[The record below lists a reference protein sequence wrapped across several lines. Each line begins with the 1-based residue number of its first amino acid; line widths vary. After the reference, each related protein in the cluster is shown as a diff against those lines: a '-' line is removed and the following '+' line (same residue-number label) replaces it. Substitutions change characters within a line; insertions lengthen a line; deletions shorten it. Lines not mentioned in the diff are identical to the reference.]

1 MSPQAKSILKK
12 FRKAKT
18 TIHKPIII
26 AKEFQVDKQ
35 KEKQNA
41 EIDPLSFLDKYSKEA
56 EVKPGN
62 IDEYIKIEKK
72 EDKKDQGRPTIMG
85 MGGAYGNF
93 KLNFADILKARQN
106 LGKKENTMPVL
117 KPIVKAINN
126 ETKEVHK
133 EENKESDSSSESDSE
148 DKEKKKE
155 NKEEKKEEEN
165 IELNLPELTE
175 ERKKKML
182 ERLQKAKRR
191 FAYYYEKK
199 NRIRISENILRR
211 ARELK
216 EKIDIPQNLLQKVQN
231 VLDSLKLPNKCIIDD
246 DVQIIQEYDPA
257 NNNNMRASLKKKKP
271 KIDLA
276 MFMKKK

>member
-1 MSPQAKSILKK
+1 MSSQAKSILKK

-18 TIHKPIII
+18 TVCKPIVI
-26 AKEFQVDKQ
+26 AKEFQIDKQ

-41 EIDPLSFLDKYSKEA
+41 ELDPLNFLDKYSKEA

-85 MGGAYGNF
+85 MGGAYNNF

-117 KPIVKAINN
+117 KPIVKAFNN
-126 ETKEVHK
+126 DTKEVHK
-133 EENKESDSSSESDSE
+133 EENKESDSSSESDSDSE
-148 DKEKKKE
+148 EKDKK
-155 NKEEKKEEEN
+155 KEEKKEEEN

-175 ERKKKML
+175 ERKRKML
-182 ERLQKAKRR
+182 QRLQKAKRR

-216 EKIDIPQNLLQKVQN
+216 EKIDIPPNLLKKVEN
-231 VLDSLKLPNKCIIDD
+231 ILDSLKLPNKCVIDD
-246 DVQIIQEYDPA
+246 EVQTINENDPA
-257 NNNNMRASLKKKKP
+257 NNNMKASIKKQKP
-271 KIDLA
+271 KLDLS
-276 MFMKKK
+276 MFMKKI

>member
-1 MSPQAKSILKK
+1 MSSQAKSILKK

-18 TIHKPIII
+18 TVCKPIVI
-26 AKEFQVDKQ
+26 AKEFQIDKQ

-41 EIDPLSFLDKYSKEA
+41 ELDPLNFLDKYSKEA

-85 MGGAYGNF
+85 MGGAYNNF

-117 KPIVKAINN
+117 KPIVKAFNN
-126 ETKEVHK
+126 DTKEVHK
-133 EENKESDSSSESDSE
+133 EENKESDSSSESDSDSE
-148 DKEKKKE
+148 EKDKK
-155 NKEEKKEEEN
+155 KEEKKEEEN

-175 ERKKKML
+175 ERKRKML
-182 ERLQKAKRR
+182 QRLKKAKRR

-199 NRIRISENILRR
+199 NKESSKCLDNALLISTVIFSLILSMIIVY
-211 ARELK
+211 L
-216 EKIDIPQNLLQKVQN
+216 
-231 VLDSLKLPNKCIIDD
+231 NKT
-246 DVQIIQEYDPA
+246 Y
-257 NNNNMRASLKKKKP
+257 NN
-271 KIDLA
+271 
-276 MFMKKK
+276 

>member
-1 MSPQAKSILKK
+1 MSSQAKSILKK

-18 TIHKPIII
+18 TVCKPIVI
-26 AKEFQVDKQ
+26 AKEFQIDKQ

-41 EIDPLSFLDKYSKEA
+41 ELDPLNFLDKYSKEA

-85 MGGAYGNF
+85 MGGAYNNF

-117 KPIVKAINN
+117 KPIVKTFNN
-126 ETKEVHK
+126 DTKEVHK
-133 EENKESDSSSESDSE
+133 EENKESDSSSESDSDSE
-148 DKEKKKE
+148 EKDKK
-155 NKEEKKEEEN
+155 KEEKKEEEN

-175 ERKKKML
+175 KRKRKML
-182 ERLQKAKRR
+182 QRLQKAKRR

-216 EKIDIPQNLLQKVQN
+216 EKIDIPPNLLKKVEN
-231 VLDSLKLPNKCIIDD
+231 ILDSLKLPNKCIIDD
-246 DVQIIQEYDPA
+246 EVQTINENDPA
-257 NNNNMRASLKKKKP
+257 NNNIKASIKKQKP
-271 KIDLA
+271 KLDLS
-276 MFMKKK
+276 MFMKKI

>member
-1 MSPQAKSILKK
+1 MSSQAKSILKK

-18 TIHKPIII
+18 TVCKPIVI
-26 AKEFQVDKQ
+26 AKEFQIDKQ

-41 EIDPLSFLDKYSKEA
+41 ELDPLNFLDKYSKEA

-85 MGGAYGNF
+85 MGGAYNNF

-117 KPIVKAINN
+117 KPIVKTFNN
-126 ETKEVHK
+126 DTKEVHK
-133 EENKESDSSSESDSE
+133 EENKESDSSSESDSDSE
-148 DKEKKKE
+148 EKDKQ
-155 NKEEKKEEEN
+155 KEEKKEPEN

-175 ERKKKML
+175 KRKRKML
-182 ERLQKAKRR
+182 QRLQKAKRR
-191 FAYYYEKK
+191 FVYYYEKK

-216 EKIDIPQNLLQKVQN
+216 EKIDIPPNLLKKVEN
-231 VLDSLKLPNKCIIDD
+231 ILDSLKLPNKCVIDD
-246 DVQIIQEYDPA
+246 EVQTINENDPA
-257 NNNNMRASLKKKKP
+257 NNNIKASIKKQKP
-271 KIDLA
+271 KLDLS
-276 MFMKKK
+276 MFMKKI

>member
-1 MSPQAKSILKK
+1 MSSQAKSILKK

-18 TIHKPIII
+18 TICKPIVI
-26 AKEFQVDKQ
+26 AKEFQIDKQ

-41 EIDPLSFLDKYSKEA
+41 ELDPLNFLDKYSKEA

-85 MGGAYGNF
+85 MGGAYNNF

-106 LGKKENTMPVL
+106 LGKKENTMPEL
-117 KPIVKAINN
+117 KTIVKAFNN
-126 ETKEVHK
+126 DTKEVHK
-133 EENKESDSSSESDSE
+133 EENKESDSSSESDSDSE
-148 DKEKKKE
+148 EKDKK
-155 NKEEKKEEEN
+155 KEEKKEEEN

-175 ERKKKML
+175 ERKRKML
-182 ERLQKAKRR
+182 QRLQKAKRR

-216 EKIDIPQNLLQKVQN
+216 EKIDIPPNLLKKVEN
-231 VLDSLKLPNKCIIDD
+231 ILDSLKLPNKCVIDD
-246 DVQIIQEYDPA
+246 EVQTINENDPA
-257 NNNNMRASLKKKKP
+257 NNNMKASIKKQKP
-271 KIDLA
+271 KLDLS
-276 MFMKKK
+276 MFMKKI

>member
-1 MSPQAKSILKK
+1 MSSQAKSILKK

-18 TIHKPIII
+18 TVCKPIVI
-26 AKEFQVDKQ
+26 AKEFQIDKQ

-41 EIDPLSFLDKYSKEA
+41 ELDPLNFLEKYSKEA

-85 MGGAYGNF
+85 MGGAYNNF

-117 KPIVKAINN
+117 KPIVKTFNN
-126 ETKEVHK
+126 DTKEVHK
-133 EENKESDSSSESDSE
+133 EENKESDSSSESDSDSE
-148 DKEKKKE
+148 EKDKK
-155 NKEEKKEEEN
+155 KEEKKEEEN

-175 ERKKKML
+175 KRKRKML
-182 ERLQKAKRR
+182 QRLQKAKRR
-191 FAYYYEKK
+191 FVYYYEKK

-216 EKIDIPQNLLQKVQN
+216 EKIDIPPNLLKKVEN
-231 VLDSLKLPNKCIIDD
+231 ILDSLKLPNKCIIDD
-246 DVQIIQEYDPA
+246 EVQTINENDPA
-257 NNNNMRASLKKKKP
+257 NNNMKASIKKQKP
-271 KIDLA
+271 KLDLS
-276 MFMKKK
+276 MFMKKI

>member
-1 MSPQAKSILKK
+1 MSSQAKSILKK

-18 TIHKPIII
+18 TVCKPIVI
-26 AKEFQVDKQ
+26 AKEFQIDKQ

-41 EIDPLSFLDKYSKEA
+41 ELDPLNFLDKYSKEA

-85 MGGAYGNF
+85 MGGAYNNF

-106 LGKKENTMPVL
+106 LGKKENTMPEL
-117 KPIVKAINN
+117 KTIVKAFNN
-126 ETKEVHK
+126 DTKEVHK
-133 EENKESDSSSESDSE
+133 EENKESDSSSESDSDSE
-148 DKEKKKE
+148 EKDKK
-155 NKEEKKEEEN
+155 KEEKKEEEN

-175 ERKKKML
+175 ERKRKML
-182 ERLQKAKRR
+182 QRLQKAKRR

-216 EKIDIPQNLLQKVQN
+216 EKIDIPPNLLKKVEN
-231 VLDSLKLPNKCIIDD
+231 ILDSLKLPNKCVIDD
-246 DVQIIQEYDPA
+246 EVQTINENDPA
-257 NNNNMRASLKKKKP
+257 NNNMKASIKKQKP
-271 KIDLA
+271 KLDLS
-276 MFMKKK
+276 MFMKKI

>member
-1 MSPQAKSILKK
+1 MSSQAKSILKK

-18 TIHKPIII
+18 TVCKPIVI
-26 AKEFQVDKQ
+26 AKEFQIDKQ

-41 EIDPLSFLDKYSKEA
+41 ELDPLNFLDKYSKEA

-85 MGGAYGNF
+85 MGGAYNNF

-117 KPIVKAINN
+117 KPIVKAFNN
-126 ETKEVHK
+126 DTKEVHK
-133 EENKESDSSSESDSE
+133 EENKESDSSSESDSDSE
-148 DKEKKKE
+148 EKDKK
-155 NKEEKKEEEN
+155 KEEKKEEEN

-175 ERKKKML
+175 ERKRKML
-182 ERLQKAKRR
+182 QRLQKAKRR

-216 EKIDIPQNLLQKVQN
+216 EKIDIPPNLLKKVEN
-231 VLDSLKLPNKCIIDD
+231 ILDSLKLPNKCIIDD
-246 DVQIIQEYDPA
+246 EVQTINENDPA
-257 NNNNMRASLKKKKP
+257 NNNIKASIKKQKP
-271 KIDLA
+271 KLDLS
-276 MFMKKK
+276 MFMKKI

>member
-1 MSPQAKSILKK
+1 MSSQAKSILKK

-18 TIHKPIII
+18 TVCKPIVI
-26 AKEFQVDKQ
+26 AKEFQIDKQ

-41 EIDPLSFLDKYSKEA
+41 ELDPLNFLDKYSKEA

-85 MGGAYGNF
+85 MGGAYNNF

-117 KPIVKAINN
+117 KPIVKAFNN
-126 ETKEVHK
+126 DTKEVHK
-133 EENKESDSSSESDSE
+133 EENKESDSSSESDSDSE
-148 DKEKKKE
+148 EKDKK
-155 NKEEKKEEEN
+155 KEEKKEEEN

-175 ERKKKML
+175 ERKRKML
-182 ERLQKAKRR
+182 QRLQKAKRR

-216 EKIDIPQNLLQKVQN
+216 EKIDIPQNLLKKVEN
-231 VLDSLKLPNKCIIDD
+231 ILDSLKLPNKCVIDD
-246 DVQIIQEYDPA
+246 EVQTINENDPA
-257 NNNNMRASLKKKKP
+257 NNNMKASIKKQKP
-271 KIDLA
+271 KLDLS
-276 MFMKKK
+276 MFMKKI

>member
-1 MSPQAKSILKK
+1 MSSQAKNILKK

-18 TIHKPIII
+18 TVCKPIVI
-26 AKEFQVDKQ
+26 AKEFQIDKQ

-41 EIDPLSFLDKYSKEA
+41 ELDPLNFLDKYSKEA

-85 MGGAYGNF
+85 MGGAYNNF

-106 LGKKENTMPVL
+106 LGKKENTMPEL
-117 KPIVKAINN
+117 KTIVKAFNN
-126 ETKEVHK
+126 DTKEVHK
-133 EENKESDSSSESDSE
+133 EENKESDSSSESDSDSE
-148 DKEKKKE
+148 EKEK
-155 NKEEKKEEEN
+155 KKEEEN

-175 ERKKKML
+175 ERKRKML
-182 ERLQKAKRR
+182 QRLQKAKRR

-199 NRIRISENILRR
+199 NRIRISENIVRR

-216 EKIDIPQNLLQKVQN
+216 EKIDIPQNLLKKVDN
-231 VLDSLKLPNKCIIDD
+231 ILDSLKLPNKCVIDD
-246 DVQIIQEYDPA
+246 EVQTIQEYDPA
-257 NNNNMRASLKKKKP
+257 NNNNVKVSLKKKKP
-271 KIDLA
+271 KLDLS
-276 MFMKKK
+276 MFMKKI

>member
-1 MSPQAKSILKK
+1 MSSQAKSILKK

-18 TIHKPIII
+18 TVCKPIVI
-26 AKEFQVDKQ
+26 AKEFQIDKQ

-41 EIDPLSFLDKYSKEA
+41 ELDPLNFLDKYSKEA

-85 MGGAYGNF
+85 MGGAYNNF

-117 KPIVKAINN
+117 KPIVKAFNN
-126 ETKEVHK
+126 DTKEVHK
-133 EENKESDSSSESDSE
+133 EENKESDSSSESDSDSE
-148 DKEKKKE
+148 EKDKK
-155 NKEEKKEEEN
+155 KEEKKEEEN

-175 ERKKKML
+175 ERKRKML
-182 ERLQKAKRR
+182 QRLQKAKRR
-191 FAYYYEKK
+191 FVYYYEKK

-216 EKIDIPQNLLQKVQN
+216 EKIDIPPNLLKKVEN
-231 VLDSLKLPNKCIIDD
+231 ILDSLKLPNKCVIDD
-246 DVQIIQEYDPA
+246 EVQTINENDPA
-257 NNNNMRASLKKKKP
+257 NNNMKASIKKQKP
-271 KIDLA
+271 KLDLS
-276 MFMKKK
+276 MFMKKI

>member
-1 MSPQAKSILKK
+1 MSSQAKSILKK

-18 TIHKPIII
+18 TVCKPIVI
-26 AKEFQVDKQ
+26 AKEFQIDKQ

-41 EIDPLSFLDKYSKEA
+41 ELDPLNFLDKYSKEA

-85 MGGAYGNF
+85 MGGAYNNF

-117 KPIVKAINN
+117 KPIVKAFNN
-126 ETKEVHK
+126 DTKEVHK
-133 EENKESDSSSESDSE
+133 EENKESDSSSESDSDSE
-148 DKEKKKE
+148 EKDKK
-155 NKEEKKEEEN
+155 KEEKKEEEN

-175 ERKKKML
+175 ERKRKML
-182 ERLQKAKRR
+182 QRLQKAKRR

-216 EKIDIPQNLLQKVQN
+216 EKIDIPPNLLKKVEN
-231 VLDSLKLPNKCIIDD
+231 ILDSLKLPNKCVIDD
-246 DVQIIQEYDPA
+246 EVQTINENDPA
-257 NNNNMRASLKKKKP
+257 NNNMKTSIKKQKP
-271 KIDLA
+271 KLDLS
-276 MFMKKK
+276 MFMKKI

>member
-1 MSPQAKSILKK
+1 MSSQAKNILKK

-18 TIHKPIII
+18 TVCKPIVI
-26 AKEFQVDKQ
+26 AKEFQIDKQ

-41 EIDPLSFLDKYSKEA
+41 ELDPLNFLDKYSKEA

-85 MGGAYGNF
+85 MGGAYNNF

-106 LGKKENTMPVL
+106 LGKKENTMPEL
-117 KPIVKAINN
+117 KTIVKAFNN
-126 ETKEVHK
+126 DTKEVHK
-133 EENKESDSSSESDSE
+133 EENKESDSSSESDSDSE
-148 DKEKKKE
+148 EKEKK
-155 NKEEKKEEEN
+155 KEEKKEEEN

-175 ERKKKML
+175 ERKRKML
-182 ERLQKAKRR
+182 QRLQKAKRR

-199 NRIRISENILRR
+199 NRIRISENIVRR

-216 EKIDIPQNLLQKVQN
+216 EKIDIPQNLLKKVDN
-231 VLDSLKLPNKCIIDD
+231 ILDSLKLPNKCVIDD
-246 DVQIIQEYDPA
+246 EVQTIKEYDPA
-257 NNNNMRASLKKKKP
+257 NNNSMRTSLKKKKP
-271 KIDLA
+271 KLDLS
-276 MFMKKK
+276 MFMKKI

>member
-1 MSPQAKSILKK
+1 MSSQAKSILKK

-18 TIHKPIII
+18 TICKPIVI
-26 AKEFQVDKQ
+26 AKEFQIDKQ

-41 EIDPLSFLDKYSKEA
+41 ELDPLNFLDKYSKEA

-85 MGGAYGNF
+85 MGGAYNNF

-106 LGKKENTMPVL
+106 LGKNENTMPAL
-117 KPIVKAINN
+117 KTIVKAFNN
-126 ETKEVHK
+126 DTKEVHK
-133 EENKESDSSSESDSE
+133 EENKESDSSSESDSDSE
-148 DKEKKKE
+148 EKDKK
-155 NKEEKKEEEN
+155 KEEKKEEEN

-175 ERKKKML
+175 ERKRKML
-182 ERLQKAKRR
+182 QRLQKAKRR

-216 EKIDIPQNLLQKVQN
+216 EKIDIPPNLLKKVEN
-231 VLDSLKLPNKCIIDD
+231 ILDSLKLPNKCVIDD
-246 DVQIIQEYDPA
+246 EVQTINENDPA
-257 NNNNMRASLKKKKP
+257 NNNMKASIKKQKP
-271 KIDLA
+271 KLDLS
-276 MFMKKK
+276 MFMKKI

>member
-1 MSPQAKSILKK
+1 MEILDDIEKYVK
-12 FRKAKT
+12 FLPKGL
-18 TIHKPIII
+18 PD
-26 AKEFQVDKQ
+26 EE
-35 KEKQNA
+35 KEK
-41 EIDPLSFLDKYSKEA
+41 DD
-56 EVKPGN
+56 GH
-62 IDEYIKIEKK
+62 
-72 EDKKDQGRPTIMG
+72 
-85 MGGAYGNF
+85 
-93 KLNFADILKARQN
+93 
-106 LGKKENTMPVL
+106 LGKKRNR
-117 KPIVKAINN
+117 
-126 ETKEVHK
+126 
-133 EENKESDSSSESDSE
+133 NKN
-148 DKEKKKE
+148 KKKKE
-155 NKEEKKEEEN
+155 NKEEKKEEEK

-257 NNNNMRASLKKKKP
+257 NNNNIRASLKKKKP

>member
-1 MSPQAKSILKK
+1 MSSQAKSILKK

-18 TIHKPIII
+18 TVCKPIVI
-26 AKEFQVDKQ
+26 AKEFQIDKQ

-41 EIDPLSFLDKYSKEA
+41 ELDPLNFLDKYSKEA

-85 MGGAYGNF
+85 MGGAYNNF

-117 KPIVKAINN
+117 KPIVKTFNN
-126 ETKEVHK
+126 DTKEVHK
-133 EENKESDSSSESDSE
+133 EENKESDSSSESDSDSE
-148 DKEKKKE
+148 EKDKK
-155 NKEEKKEEEN
+155 KEEKKEEEN

-175 ERKKKML
+175 ERKRKML
-182 ERLQKAKRR
+182 QRLQKAKRR

-216 EKIDIPQNLLQKVQN
+216 EKIDIPPNLLKKVEN
-231 VLDSLKLPNKCIIDD
+231 ILDSLKLPNKCVIDD
-246 DVQIIQEYDPA
+246 EVQTINENDPA
-257 NNNNMRASLKKKKP
+257 NNNMKASIKKQKP
-271 KIDLA
+271 KLDLS
-276 MFMKKK
+276 MFMKKI

>member
-1 MSPQAKSILKK
+1 MSSQAKSILKK

-18 TIHKPIII
+18 TVCKPIVI
-26 AKEFQVDKQ
+26 AKEFQIDKQ

-41 EIDPLSFLDKYSKEA
+41 ELDPLNFLDKYSKEA

-85 MGGAYGNF
+85 MGGAYNNF

-106 LGKKENTMPVL
+106 LGKKENTMPAL
-117 KPIVKAINN
+117 KTIVKAFNN
-126 ETKEVHK
+126 DTKEVHK
-133 EENKESDSSSESDSE
+133 EENKESDSSSESDSDSE
-148 DKEKKKE
+148 EKDKK
-155 NKEEKKEEEN
+155 KEEKKEEEN

-175 ERKKKML
+175 ERKRKML
-182 ERLQKAKRR
+182 QRLQKAKRR

-216 EKIDIPQNLLQKVQN
+216 EKIDIPPNLLKKVEN
-231 VLDSLKLPNKCIIDD
+231 ILDLLKLPNKCVIDD
-246 DVQIIQEYDPA
+246 EVQTINENDPA
-257 NNNNMRASLKKKKP
+257 NNNMKASIKKQKP
-271 KIDLA
+271 KLDLS
-276 MFMKKK
+276 MFMKKI

>member
-1 MSPQAKSILKK
+1 MSSQAKSILKK

-18 TIHKPIII
+18 TVCKPIVI
-26 AKEFQVDKQ
+26 AKEFQIDKQ

-41 EIDPLSFLDKYSKEA
+41 ELDPLNFLDKYSKEA

-85 MGGAYGNF
+85 MGGAYNNF

-106 LGKKENTMPVL
+106 LGKKENTMPEL
-117 KPIVKAINN
+117 KTIVKAFNN
-126 ETKEVHK
+126 DTKEVHK
-133 EENKESDSSSESDSE
+133 EENKESDSSSESDSDSE
-148 DKEKKKE
+148 EKDKK
-155 NKEEKKEEEN
+155 KEEKKEEEN

-175 ERKKKML
+175 ERKRKML
-182 ERLQKAKRR
+182 QRLQKTKRR

-216 EKIDIPQNLLQKVQN
+216 EKIDIPPNLLKKVEN
-231 VLDSLKLPNKCIIDD
+231 ILDSLKLPNKCVIDD
-246 DVQIIQEYDPA
+246 EVQTINENDPA
-257 NNNNMRASLKKKKP
+257 NNNMKASIKKQKP
-271 KIDLA
+271 KLDLS
-276 MFMKKK
+276 MFMKKI

>member
-1 MSPQAKSILKK
+1 MSSQAKSILKK

-18 TIHKPIII
+18 TVCKPIVI
-26 AKEFQVDKQ
+26 AKEFQIDKQ

-41 EIDPLSFLDKYSKEA
+41 ELDPLNFLDKYSKEA

-85 MGGAYGNF
+85 MGGAYNNF

-117 KPIVKAINN
+117 KPIVKTFNN
-126 ETKEVHK
+126 DTKEVHK
-133 EENKESDSSSESDSE
+133 EENKESDSSSESDSDSE
-148 DKEKKKE
+148 EKDKK
-155 NKEEKKEEEN
+155 KEEKKEEEN

-175 ERKKKML
+175 KRKRKML
-182 ERLQKAKRR
+182 QRLQKAKRR
-191 FAYYYEKK
+191 FVYYYEKK

-216 EKIDIPQNLLQKVQN
+216 EKIDIPPNLLKKVEN
-231 VLDSLKLPNKCIIDD
+231 ILDSLKLPNKCIIDD
-246 DVQIIQEYDPA
+246 EVQTINENDPA
-257 NNNNMRASLKKKKP
+257 NNNIKASIKKQKP
-271 KIDLA
+271 KLDLS
-276 MFMKKK
+276 MFMKKI

>member
-1 MSPQAKSILKK
+1 MSSQAKSILKK

-18 TIHKPIII
+18 TVCKPIVI
-26 AKEFQVDKQ
+26 AKEFQIDKQ

-41 EIDPLSFLDKYSKEA
+41 ELDPLNFLDKYSKEA

-85 MGGAYGNF
+85 MGGAYNNF

-117 KPIVKAINN
+117 KPIVKAFNN
-126 ETKEVHK
+126 DTKEVHK
-133 EENKESDSSSESDSE
+133 EENKESDSSSESDSDSE
-148 DKEKKKE
+148 EKDKK
-155 NKEEKKEEEN
+155 KEEKKEEEN

-175 ERKKKML
+175 ERKRKML
-182 ERLQKAKRR
+182 QRLQKAKRR

-216 EKIDIPQNLLQKVQN
+216 QKIDIPPNLLKKVEN
-231 VLDSLKLPNKCIIDD
+231 ILDSLKLPNKCVIDD
-246 DVQIIQEYDPA
+246 EVQTINENDPA
-257 NNNNMRASLKKKKP
+257 NNNMKASIKKQKP
-271 KIDLA
+271 KLDLS
-276 MFMKKK
+276 MFMKKI

>member
-1 MSPQAKSILKK
+1 MSSQAKSILKK

-18 TIHKPIII
+18 TVYKPIVI
-26 AKEFQVDKQ
+26 AKEFQIDKQ

-41 EIDPLSFLDKYSKEA
+41 ELDPLNFLDKYSKEA

-85 MGGAYGNF
+85 MGGAYNNF

-106 LGKKENTMPVL
+106 LGKKENTMPAL
-117 KPIVKAINN
+117 KPIVKAFNN
-126 ETKEVHK
+126 DTKEVHK
-133 EENKESDSSSESDSE
+133 EENKESDSSSESDSDSE
-148 DKEKKKE
+148 EKDKR
-155 NKEEKKEEEN
+155 KEEKKEEEN

-175 ERKKKML
+175 ERKRKML
-182 ERLQKAKRR
+182 QRLQKAKRR

-216 EKIDIPQNLLQKVQN
+216 EKIDIPPNLLKKVEN
-231 VLDSLKLPNKCIIDD
+231 ILDSLKLPNKCVIDD
-246 DVQIIQEYDPA
+246 EVQTINENDPA
-257 NNNNMRASLKKKKP
+257 NNNMKASIKKQKP
-271 KIDLA
+271 KLDLS
-276 MFMKKK
+276 MFMKKI

>member
-1 MSPQAKSILKK
+1 MSSQAKSILKK

-18 TIHKPIII
+18 TVCKPIVI
-26 AKEFQVDKQ
+26 AKEFQIDKQ

-41 EIDPLSFLDKYSKEA
+41 ELDPLNFLDKYSKEA

-85 MGGAYGNF
+85 MGGAYNNF

-117 KPIVKAINN
+117 KPIVKTFNN
-126 ETKEVHK
+126 DTKEVHK
-133 EENKESDSSSESDSE
+133 EENKESDSSSESDSDSE
-148 DKEKKKE
+148 EKDKK
-155 NKEEKKEEEN
+155 KEEKKEEEN

-175 ERKKKML
+175 ERKRKML
-182 ERLQKAKRR
+182 QRLQKAKRR

-216 EKIDIPQNLLQKVQN
+216 EKIDIPPNLLKKVEN
-231 VLDSLKLPNKCIIDD
+231 ILDSLKLPNKCVIDD
-246 DVQIIQEYDPA
+246 EVQTINENDPA
-257 NNNNMRASLKKKKP
+257 NNNIKASIKKQKP
-271 KIDLA
+271 KLDLS
-276 MFMKKK
+276 MFMKKI

>member
-1 MSPQAKSILKK
+1 MSSQAKSILKK

-18 TIHKPIII
+18 TVCKPIVI
-26 AKEFQVDKQ
+26 AKEFQIDKQ

-41 EIDPLSFLDKYSKEA
+41 ELDPLNFLDKYSKEA

-85 MGGAYGNF
+85 MGGAYNNF

-117 KPIVKAINN
+117 KPIVKAFNN
-126 ETKEVHK
+126 DTKEVHK
-133 EENKESDSSSESDSE
+133 EENKESDSSSESDSDSE
-148 DKEKKKE
+148 EKDKK
-155 NKEEKKEEEN
+155 KEEKKEEDN

-175 ERKKKML
+175 ERKRKML
-182 ERLQKAKRR
+182 QRLQKAKRR

-216 EKIDIPQNLLQKVQN
+216 EKIDIPPNLLKKVEN
-231 VLDSLKLPNKCIIDD
+231 ILDSLKLPNKCVIDD
-246 DVQIIQEYDPA
+246 EVQTINENDPA
-257 NNNNMRASLKKKKP
+257 NNNMKASIKKQKP
-271 KIDLA
+271 KLDLS
-276 MFMKKK
+276 MFMKKI

>member
-1 MSPQAKSILKK
+1 MSSQAKSILKK

-18 TIHKPIII
+18 TVCKPIVI
-26 AKEFQVDKQ
+26 AKEFQIDKQ

-41 EIDPLSFLDKYSKEA
+41 ELDPLNFLDKYSKEA

-85 MGGAYGNF
+85 MGGAYNNF

-117 KPIVKAINN
+117 KPIVKAFNN
-126 ETKEVHK
+126 DTKEVHK
-133 EENKESDSSSESDSE
+133 EENKESDSSSESDSDSE
-148 DKEKKKE
+148 EKDKK
-155 NKEEKKEEEN
+155 KEEKKEEEN
-165 IELNLPELTE
+165 SELNLPELTE
-175 ERKKKML
+175 ERKRKML
-182 ERLQKAKRR
+182 QRLQKAKRR

-216 EKIDIPQNLLQKVQN
+216 EKIDIPPNLLKKVEN
-231 VLDSLKLPNKCIIDD
+231 ILDSLKLPNKCIIDD
-246 DVQIIQEYDPA
+246 EVQTINENDPA
-257 NNNNMRASLKKKKP
+257 NNNIKASIKKQKP
-271 KIDLA
+271 KLDLS
-276 MFMKKK
+276 MFMKKI

>member
-1 MSPQAKSILKK
+1 MSSQAKSILKK

-18 TIHKPIII
+18 TVCKPIVI
-26 AKEFQVDKQ
+26 AKEFQIDKQ

-41 EIDPLSFLDKYSKEA
+41 ELDPLNFLDKYSKEA

-85 MGGAYGNF
+85 MGGAYNNF

-117 KPIVKAINN
+117 KPIVKTFNN
-126 ETKEVHK
+126 DTKEVHK
-133 EENKESDSSSESDSE
+133 EENKESDSSSESDSDSE
-148 DKEKKKE
+148 EKDKK
-155 NKEEKKEEEN
+155 KEEKKEEEN

-175 ERKKKML
+175 ERKRKML
-182 ERLQKAKRR
+182 QRLQKAKRR

-216 EKIDIPQNLLQKVQN
+216 EKIDIPPNLLKKVEN
-231 VLDSLKLPNKCIIDD
+231 ILDSLKLPNKCIIDD
-246 DVQIIQEYDPA
+246 EVQTINENDPA
-257 NNNNMRASLKKKKP
+257 NNNMKASIKKQKP
-271 KIDLA
+271 KLDLS
-276 MFMKKK
+276 MFMKKI

>member
-1 MSPQAKSILKK
+1 MSSQAKSILKK

-18 TIHKPIII
+18 TVCKPIVI
-26 AKEFQVDKQ
+26 AKEFQID

-41 EIDPLSFLDKYSKEA
+41 ELDPLNFLDKYSKEA

-85 MGGAYGNF
+85 MGGAYNNF

-106 LGKKENTMPVL
+106 LGKKENTMPEL
-117 KPIVKAINN
+117 KTIVKAFNN
-126 ETKEVHK
+126 DTKEVHK
-133 EENKESDSSSESDSE
+133 EENKESDSSSESDSDSE
-148 DKEKKKE
+148 EKDKK
-155 NKEEKKEEEN
+155 KEEKKEEEN

-175 ERKKKML
+175 ERKRKML
-182 ERLQKAKRR
+182 QRLQKAKRR

-216 EKIDIPQNLLQKVQN
+216 EKIDIPPNLLKKVEN
-231 VLDSLKLPNKCIIDD
+231 ILDSLKLPNKCVIDD
-246 DVQIIQEYDPA
+246 EVQTINENDPA
-257 NNNNMRASLKKKKP
+257 NNNMKASIKKQKP
-271 KIDLA
+271 KLDLS
-276 MFMKKK
+276 MFMKKI

>member
-1 MSPQAKSILKK
+1 MSSQAKNILKK

-18 TIHKPIII
+18 TVCKPIVI
-26 AKEFQVDKQ
+26 AKEFQIDKQ

-41 EIDPLSFLDKYSKEA
+41 ELDPLNFLDKYSKEA

-85 MGGAYGNF
+85 MGGAYNNF

-106 LGKKENTMPVL
+106 LGKKENTMPEL
-117 KPIVKAINN
+117 KTIVKAFNN
-126 ETKEVHK
+126 DTKEVHK
-133 EENKESDSSSESDSE
+133 EENKESDSSSESDSDSE
-148 DKEKKKE
+148 EKEKK
-155 NKEEKKEEEN
+155 KEEKKEEEN

-175 ERKKKML
+175 ERKRKML
-182 ERLQKAKRR
+182 QRLQKAKRR

-199 NRIRISENILRR
+199 NRIRISENIVRR

-216 EKIDIPQNLLQKVQN
+216 EKIDIPQNLLKKVDN
-231 VLDSLKLPNKCIIDD
+231 ILDSLKLPNKCVIDD
-246 DVQIIQEYDPA
+246 EVQTIKDYDPA
-257 NNNNMRASLKKKKP
+257 NNNNVKVSLKKEKP
-271 KIDLA
+271 KLDLS
-276 MFMKKK
+276 MFMKKI

>member
-1 MSPQAKSILKK
+1 MSSQAKSILKK

-18 TIHKPIII
+18 TVCKPIVI
-26 AKEFQVDKQ
+26 AKEFQIDKQ

-41 EIDPLSFLDKYSKEA
+41 ELDPLNFLDKYSKEA

-85 MGGAYGNF
+85 MGGAYNNF

-117 KPIVKAINN
+117 KPIVKTFNN
-126 ETKEVHK
+126 DTKEVHK
-133 EENKESDSSSESDSE
+133 EENKESDSSSESDSDSE
-148 DKEKKKE
+148 EKDKK
-155 NKEEKKEEEN
+155 KEEKKEEEN

-175 ERKKKML
+175 KRKRKML
-182 ERLQKAKRR
+182 QRLQKAKRR
-191 FAYYYEKK
+191 FVYYYEKK

-216 EKIDIPQNLLQKVQN
+216 EKIDIPPNLLKKVEN
-231 VLDSLKLPNKCIIDD
+231 ILDSLKLPNKCIIDD
-246 DVQIIQEYDPA
+246 EVQTINENDPA
-257 NNNNMRASLKKKKP
+257 NNNMKASIKKQKP
-271 KIDLA
+271 KLDLS
-276 MFMKKK
+276 MFMKKI

>member
-1 MSPQAKSILKK
+1 MSSQAKSILKK

-117 KPIVKAINN
+117 KPIVKAFNN
-126 ETKEVHK
+126 DTKEVHK
-133 EENKESDSSSESDSE
+133 EENKESDSSSESDSDSE
-148 DKEKKKE
+148 EKDKK
-155 NKEEKKEEEN
+155 KEEKKEEEN

-175 ERKKKML
+175 KRKRKML
-182 ERLQKAKRR
+182 QRLQKAKRR
-191 FAYYYEKK
+191 FVYYYEKK

-216 EKIDIPQNLLQKVQN
+216 EKIDIPPNLLKKVEN
-231 VLDSLKLPNKCIIDD
+231 ILDSLKLPNKCVIDD
-246 DVQIIQEYDPA
+246 EVQTINENDPA
-257 NNNNMRASLKKKKP
+257 NNNMKASIKKQKP
-271 KIDLA
+271 KLDLS
-276 MFMKKK
+276 MFMKKI